1 MKLFNKSLHDG
12 IFQRISI
19 AWLVLTI
26 SLIATLWGWFMVKQA
41 SEQQIRSTVFDY
53 RVERIKNAILNRMFV
68 YQQVLEGGVG
78 LFAASVSVERD
89 EWHDY
94 VQNLHLEK
102 NYSGIQGVGFSKR
115 ILPQDLANHQ
125 AEIRAEGGWF
135 ANYSLRPAGER
146 EEYTSIIYLEP
157 MDKRNQQA
165 IGYDMFSEP
174 TRHTAMVR
182 ARDTGEAALSGK
194 VKLVQEIDEDV
205 QAGCLLYIPVYQNGQ
220 PHDTV
225 AEKRATLVG
234 YVYSPFRMNNL
245 MRGIFGE
252 DHDLQIDF
260 HIYDADNINNLTP
273 DKLIYDEA
281 KTHHTKN
288 DPFNDSPQFTRID
301 TLVIAGH
308 PWTIQFATLPDFEVA
323 TQTYI
328 AHIVLF
334 GGLLVSFL
342 LFGITRSLET
352 AQSLIV
358 ERQANAR
365 LQTEIRERHQVEQ
378 ALQQS
383 EERFDLAM
391 HGSNDGLWDWN
402 LVTNEVY
409 FSPRWKAMLGHADH
423 EIPHQLTEWTK
434 RVHPAD
440 LEETMSEVMAYLEK
454 KQPFYE
460 NTHRVQHKDGHYLW
474 ILDRGIAV
482 WNTEGKPVRM
492 VGTHTD
498 LTALKQAE
506 AALKQ
511 SEERFIAV
519 LDNLPVFIYL
529 RAPDYSIRFA
539 NRLFRERFGEPMQ
552 KPCYEAIYHRTA
564 PCEGCAMRRVFNQP
578 SIPQTLESPLID
590 GRVYEIH
597 SYPFVDR
604 DGSLLALQMGLDIT
618 ARKEAETAL
627 RRSRDELLCYFEQ
640 PLVGMLSS
648 NLKKKSLYI
657 NQRFCDIV
665 GYSQEEMQILDW
677 GKITHPDDLV
687 IDQAYF
693 DQVLRGEIDSYE
705 MEKRYIHKDGHLVY
719 IHLAVNGVHDE
730 QGQLDHFI
738 AIVLDISR
746 RKQVEQALETNRMLL
761 HSIINNTSDFIYVKD
776 LQGRYQLFNAASEK
790 AVGKRMAEVLG
801 KDDYFLFPPHEA
813 KTIMASDRQVL
824 EGQSAITY
832 EEVVTFANGKLMT
845 LLATKGPVFGP
856 DGEKTG
862 LFGIVRDFTERKQM
876 ELDLQHAKDAAE
888 VANRAKSGFLAKMSH
903 ELRTPL
909 NGILGY
915 TQILSR
921 NDNLTVAQQ
930 EGLHIIERSGDYL
943 LALINDILDLAKV
956 EAGKVELSPTIVS
969 LEELLR
975 GIELLFQMRAEPKGI
990 QFSYQPLSELPM
1002 AIEADETRL
1011 RQILINLLGNA
1022 FKFTERGAVT
1032 LTVAYIEGE
1041 LSFQVSD
1048 QGCGIAAAD
1057 LDKIFLPF
1065 QQVGDKKYF
1074 GQGTGLGLPIT
1085 KKLVEMMGGELRVTS
1100 TLGQGSTFSVLLKL
1114 SQVPNLLHSTG
1125 DTKLPKIIGYQG
1137 RPRTVLVIDDNL
1149 VNRAVLVK
1157 LLTSLGFATLE
1168 AVDGQDGLKQA
1179 REIPAI
1185 DLILVDLVMPVLDG
1199 FAVIQQVKQIPQCR
1213 DTVLIVVSASAYETD
1228 RQKSLELGC
1237 QDFIAKPVK
1246 FEEFLERLRVHLNLT
1261 WLYDQTTAVA
1271 SSPDA
1276 RPGQLEVLPVAL
1288 TAAQVTELLDLARTG
1303 DVRGVTDY
1311 TEALVQTDEALA
1323 NFARYIHQLAE
1334 QYEFDKICKIL
1345 EK

>member
-1 MKLFNKSLHDG
+1 
-12 IFQRISI
+12 
-19 AWLVLTI
+19 
-26 SLIATLWGWFMVKQA
+26 
-41 SEQQIRSTVFDY
+41 
-53 RVERIKNAILNRMFV
+53 
-68 YQQVLEGGVG
+68 
-78 LFAASVSVERD
+78 
-89 EWHDY
+89 
-94 VQNLHLEK
+94 
-102 NYSGIQGVGFSKR
+102 
-115 ILPQDLANHQ
+115 
-125 AEIRAEGGWF
+125 
-135 ANYSLRPAGER
+135 
-146 EEYTSIIYLEP
+146 
-157 MDKRNQQA
+157 
-165 IGYDMFSEP
+165 
-174 TRHTAMVR
+174 
-182 ARDTGEAALSGK
+182 
-194 VKLVQEIDEDV
+194 
-205 QAGCLLYIPVYQNGQ
+205 
-220 PHDTV
+220 
-225 AEKRATLVG
+225 
-234 YVYSPFRMNNL
+234 
-245 MRGIFGE
+245 
-252 DHDLQIDF
+252 
-260 HIYDADNINNLTP
+260 
-273 DKLIYDEA
+273 
-281 KTHHTKN
+281 
-288 DPFNDSPQFTRID
+288 
-301 TLVIAGH
+301 
-308 PWTIQFATLPDFEVA
+308 
-323 TQTYI
+323 
-328 AHIVLF
+328 
-334 GGLLVSFL
+334 
-342 LFGITRSLET
+342 
-352 AQSLIV
+352 
-358 ERQANAR
+358 
-365 LQTEIRERHQVEQ
+365 
-378 ALQQS
+378 
-383 EERFDLAM
+383 
-391 HGSNDGLWDWN
+391 
-402 LVTNEVY
+402 
-409 FSPRWKAMLGHADH
+409 
-423 EIPHQLTEWTK
+423 
-434 RVHPAD
+434 
-440 LEETMSEVMAYLEK
+440 
-454 KQPFYE
+454 
-460 NTHRVQHKDGHYLW
+460 
-474 ILDRGIAV
+474 
-482 WNTEGKPVRM
+482 
-492 VGTHTD
+492 
-498 LTALKQAE
+498 
-506 AALKQ
+506 
-511 SEERFIAV
+511 
-519 LDNLPVFIYL
+519 
-529 RAPDYSIRFA
+529 
-539 NRLFRERFGEPMQ
+539 
-552 KPCYEAIYHRTA
+552 
-564 PCEGCAMRRVFNQP
+564 
-578 SIPQTLESPLID
+578 
-590 GRVYEIH
+590 
-597 SYPFVDR
+597 
-604 DGSLLALQMGLDIT
+604 
-618 ARKEAETAL
+618 
-627 RRSRDELLCYFEQ
+627 
-640 PLVGMLSS
+640 
-648 NLKKKSLYI
+648 
-657 NQRFCDIV
+657 
-665 GYSQEEMQILDW
+665 
-677 GKITHPDDLV
+677 
-687 IDQAYF
+687 
-693 DQVLRGEIDSYE
+693 
-705 MEKRYIHKDGHLVY
+705 
-719 IHLAVNGVHDE
+719 
-730 QGQLDHFI
+730 
-738 AIVLDISR
+738 
-746 RKQVEQALETNRMLL
+746 
-761 HSIINNTSDFIYVKD
+761 
-776 LQGRYQLFNAASEK
+776 
-790 AVGKRMAEVLG
+790 
-801 KDDYFLFPPHEA
+801 
-813 KTIMASDRQVL
+813 
-824 EGQSAITY
+824 
-832 EEVVTFANGKLMT
+832 
-845 LLATKGPVFGP
+845 
-856 DGEKTG
+856 
-862 LFGIVRDFTERKQM
+862 
-876 ELDLQHAKDAAE
+876 
-888 VANRAKSGFLAKMSH
+888 MSH

-1246 FEEFLERLRVHLNLT
+1246 FEEFLERLRIDLNLT